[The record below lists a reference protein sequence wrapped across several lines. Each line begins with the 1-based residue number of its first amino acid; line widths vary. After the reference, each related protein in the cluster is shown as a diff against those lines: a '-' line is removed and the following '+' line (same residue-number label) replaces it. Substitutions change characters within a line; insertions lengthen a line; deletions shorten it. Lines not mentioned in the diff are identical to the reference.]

1 MSTDRAVPR
10 LVALDWGTTS
20 LRAYL
25 LGAAG
30 VVLDRRSESL
40 GILQIPGR
48 DFAGVYRT
56 VTKEW
61 RQHHPGLPAIAS
73 GMIGSAQGWIEAPY
87 VDVPA
92 DLDAV
97 VRMMAVEP
105 DTGLRIIPGLSQRGA
120 APDVMRGEETQL
132 FGAQAH
138 SRSLAH
144 GGRVVLPGTHSKWAR
159 ISNGRIEGFTTYM
172 TGELFA
178 VLRGHSILGRL
189 ADPAAAGETAV
200 GPGFL
205 RGVQAARDAP
215 GALSSLLFSARSTVL
230 VGDLP
235 ATESLDYL
243 SGLLIG
249 DELRWALTAGD
260 PPLAIVGDPTLGGRY
275 VAALREFGVRDVEL
289 LGDTGPV
296 GLWQIGRRAFSD
308 LQRDAGSSRR
318 PVSGRADQLG

>member
-10 LVALDWGTTS
+10 LVALDWGTTA

-25 LGAAG
+25 LGDAG
-30 VVLDRRSESL
+30 VVLDRRSEPL
-40 GILQIPGR
+40 GILQTPGR
-48 DFAGVYRT
+48 DFAGVYHA
-56 VTKEW
+56 VTETW
-61 RQHHPGLPAIAS
+61 RHRHFGLPAIAS

-92 DLDAV
+92 DLDDV
-97 VRMMAVEP
+97 VQMLAIEP
-105 DTGLRIIPGLSQRGA
+105 GTGLRIVPGLAQRGP

-132 FGAQAH
+132 FGAQSH
-138 SRSLAH
+138 SRALAR
-144 GGRVVLPGTHSKWAR
+144 GGCVVLPGTHSKWVR
-159 ISNGRIEGFTTYM
+159 ISDGRIQGFTTYM

-189 ADPAAAGETAV
+189 ADPAASAGTAV

-205 RGVQAARDAP
+205 RGVRVARDAS
-215 GALSSLLFSARSTVL
+215 GALSSLLFSARSAVL

-249 DELRWALTAGD
+249 DELRWGLAAGE
-260 PPLAIVGDPTLGGRY
+260 PPLAIAGDPTLGERY
-275 VAALREFGVRDVEL
+275 VAALREFDVGDVEL
-289 LGDTGPV
+289 LGDTSPA
-296 GLWQIGRRAFSD
+296 GLWEIGRRAFSD
-308 LQRDAGSSRR
+308 LQRDGGSSRR
-318 PVSGRADQLG
+318 PVSGRAD